1 MKRVLITGANGG
13 LGKESARQLA
23 SQAGIE
29 KIYLGCRNPERA
41 EAAKKSLEQVTGK
54 KVFEVLTMDVS
65 NLASVRSAV
74 AKLDS
79 PIDGLIMNA
88 GGMGSRTPGQKIA
101 AGATMLFATNV
112 LGHAVL
118 VEELLKENKLTGV
131 AVYAGS
137 EAARGLKKMGM
148 KRPTLKTSSV
158 DEFKT
163 IIDGSYWNNKVV
175 SMEAY
180 GPVKYVG
187 NLWIS
192 ALARKHPEI
201 RFVTM
206 SPGGTSGTEVMN
218 DLPPFMRYMFKYVG
232 IKVMTLFGMVHSV
245 DVGAQR
251 YLSALNNSSFKS
263 GHFYGSEEPSVTGP
277 LVDQSTI
284 FSDIADAQI
293 QDNAYAAIQQYIE

>member
-1 MKRVLITGANGG
+1 MCI
-13 LGKESARQLA
+13 
-23 SQAGIE
+23 
-29 KIYLGCRNPERA
+29 
-41 EAAKKSLEQVTGK
+41 
-54 KVFEVLTMDVS
+54 
-65 NLASVRSAV
+65 
-74 AKLDS
+74 
-79 PIDGLIMNA
+79 
-88 GGMGSRTPGQKIA
+88 
-101 AGATMLFATNV
+101 
-112 LGHAVL
+112 
-118 VEELLKENKLTGV
+118 
-131 AVYAGS
+131 
-137 EAARGLKKMGM
+137 
-148 KRPTLKTSSV
+148 KRPALKTSSV

-163 IIDGSYWNNKVV
+163 IIDGSYWNNKVE

-206 SPGGTSGTEVMN
+206 SPGGTAGTDVMN

-232 IKVMTLFGMVHSV
+232 VKVMTLFGMMHSI
-245 DVGAQR
+245 DVGAKR
-251 YLSALNNSSFKS
+251 YLNALNDSSFKS
-263 GHFYGSEEPSVTGP
+263 GHFYGSKESSMTGP